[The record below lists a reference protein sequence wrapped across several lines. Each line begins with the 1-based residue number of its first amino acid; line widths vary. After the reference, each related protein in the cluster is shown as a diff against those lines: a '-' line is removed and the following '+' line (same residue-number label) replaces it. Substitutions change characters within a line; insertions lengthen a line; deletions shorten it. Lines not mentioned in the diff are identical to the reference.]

1 MKSDIATALAVLNTF
16 TGPDLSS
23 KIRSLENA
31 MTDLGAE
38 DATAFLEGVMLEQ
51 ETLSFKYATLPFSE
65 RDNLCCTEA
74 LPQT

>member
-1 MKSDIATALAVLNTF
+1 
-16 TGPDLSS
+16 
-23 KIRSLENA
+23 

>member
-38 DATAFLEGVMLEQ
+38 DATAFLVTSFAPVCISQRKQ
-51 ETLSFKYATLPFSE
+51 ELTILLAIPSFWA
-65 RDNLCCTEA
+65 
-74 LPQT
+74 